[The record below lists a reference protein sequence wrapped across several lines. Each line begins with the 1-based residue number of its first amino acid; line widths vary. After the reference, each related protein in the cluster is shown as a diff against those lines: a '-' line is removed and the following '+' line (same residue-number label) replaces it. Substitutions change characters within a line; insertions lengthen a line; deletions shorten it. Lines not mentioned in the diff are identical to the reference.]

1 VAILVVSWLA
11 SVVVYR
17 AKGSDEIEARMDWG
31 LGKSAENPRAAR
43 ISASGGFV
51 A

>member
-1 VAILVVSWLA
+1 LVVSWLV

-17 AKGSDEIEARMDWG
+17 AKRSDEIEARIDWR
-31 LGKSAENPRAAR
+31 LGNFAENPRAAR
-43 ISASGGFV
+43 ISASGGFI